1 MLYFNRKVR
10 EDIIRTLNRIANIGG
25 FAQLGAAATQAIEY
39 GHFGGF
45 LVALGFVIG
54 VKVPVW
60 LIMASEPD
68 KKEDGKS

>member
-10 EDIIRTLNRIANIGG
+10 KDIISTLNRIAAIGG
-25 FAQLGAAATQAIEY
+25 FAQLGAAATQAY
-39 GHFGGF
+39 QHGNY
-45 LVALGFVIG
+45 AGFVVAVAFIMI

-68 KKEDGKS
+68 DKEDGKK